1 MAVALT
7 RMTLPM
13 LGGLVGT
20 ACMGE
25 GDMRNNRNSYGLEG
39 IVALDSNNLYHNIVV
54 NLLLQ
59 SHYNRVDHRNP
70 DGFYEA
76 THNFRT

>member
-54 NLLLQ
+54 NFLYCVIAKPL
-59 SHYNRVDHRNP
+59 
-70 DGFYEA
+70 
-76 THNFRT
+76 